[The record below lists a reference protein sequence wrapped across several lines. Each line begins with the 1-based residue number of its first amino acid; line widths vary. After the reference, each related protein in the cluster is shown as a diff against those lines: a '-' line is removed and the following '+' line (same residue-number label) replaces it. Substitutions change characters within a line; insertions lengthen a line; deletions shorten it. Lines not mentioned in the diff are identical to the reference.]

1 MKSSTMPWEKNGLR
15 VEEKRESHVSVCYT
29 NKIFQPYKFLS
40 LAILMA
46 NQKQPTQESSVSKPE
61 ALRSVDLAHKIH
73 SNQDEVT
80 SLK

>member
-1 MKSSTMPWEKNGLR
+1 
-15 VEEKRESHVSVCYT
+15 
-29 NKIFQPYKFLS
+29 
-40 LAILMA
+40 MA

-61 ALRSVDLAHKIH
+61 GLRSVDLAHKIH